1 MTLDPWSPLVLTR
14 APEPVPKLRVESPA
28 EAQPGR
34 SLVVTLRNESAL
46 PEGAFRIVRLE
57 FVTSEG
63 KPYDL
68 YARNVRVE
76 STPHREPFH
85 LAYSDPKGRWKINC
99 HDLMTGQVAQT
110 EFMLRA

>member
-1 MTLDPWSPLVLTR
+1 VLTR
-14 APEPVPKLRVESPA
+14 APEPIPKLRVESPA

-34 SLVVTLRNESAL
+34 SLIVTLRNESPL

-57 FVTSEG
+57 FVTPEG
-63 KPYDL
+63 KPYEL

-76 STPHREPFH
+76 STPHLERFH
-85 LAYSDPKGRWKINC
+85 LAYSDPKGRWKINS

-110 EFMLRA
+110 EFTLRA